1 MPIFWRVLIINGC
14 WILSKAFFC
23 ICGEY
28 HMFFFFQFANMVYC
42 FAYIEESLHS
52 WNKPK
57 LIIVY
62 EILGV
67 LLNSVCQ
74 NSVEDFCIYVH
85 QWYWLAC
92 IFLFCVLSLLLLSG
106 WLWPCRMS
114 LEVFFLLQVFKRV
127 LKG

>member
-28 HMFFFFQFANMVYC
+28 HMFFFSFSLLIWCIALHILKNPCIPGINPTWLCCMSFLMCCWILFGKILLRIFASM
-42 FAYIEESLHS
+42 
-52 WNKPK
+52 
-57 LIIVY
+57 IIND
-62 EILGV
+62 IGL
-67 LLNSVCQ
+67 S
-74 NSVEDFCIYVH
+74 
-85 QWYWLAC
+85 
-92 IFLFCVLSLLLLSG
+92 FLFCVLSLLLLSG